1 MGKYDPLRA
10 FLISADAEEVVLGF
24 DEIEALLGA
33 PLPPSKRHPAWWSNN
48 PSNNTMTRVWLAAGY
63 RTERL
68 DIEGRKIVFRRA
80 SNATPASKRG
90 TSGRSGD
97 VVERL
102 QAALG
107 GTVRI
112 AQGVDLAEP
121 TGEVW
126 DAQGS

>member
-1 MGKYDPLRA
+1 MGKYDPLKA
-10 FLISADAEEVVLGF
+10 FLISSTAEEVVLGF
-24 DEIEALLGA
+24 EEIEVLLGT

-68 DIEGRKIVFRRA
+68 DLEGRKIVFRRDPRD
-80 SNATPASKRG
+80 THMSKDVAA
-90 TSGRSGD
+90 GRLGG

-107 GTVRI
+107 GTVRL
-112 AQGVDLAEP
+112 APGVDLTEP
-121 TGEVW
+121 SGDAW
-126 DAQGS
+126 DADGP